1 MNYVILISEKYFF
14 LTSWCERTLSNLT
27 SFICLFEVIVTLECF
42 MCGVK
47 PACIMKRVVPLYDFK
62 YSFDRTQCCSLKM
75 WGFDLC
81 NMSQKIGK
89 NSEPET
95 AAFVCLGGKKIPV
108 QSIWLTTVQLHVMQ
122 IVPLRSVE
130 LLLWGEII
138 LGTYTGLEIKVKG
151 KKNSCFNSKRK
162 TVLSKHFQSYN
173 VCCWRSCCWRLSWRR
188 SIRWVSEGTCQENRI
203 SSDD

>member
-14 LTSWCERTLSNLT
+14 LTFWCERTSNLT

-42 MCGVK
+42 MCGVN
-47 PACIMKRVVPLYDFK
+47 PACIMKRVVPLYDFR

-81 NMSQKIGK
+81 KMSQKTGK

-95 AAFVCLGGKKIPV
+95 AAFVWTPCRKKITV
-108 QSIWLTTVQLHVMQ
+108 WSIWLITIQLHVMQ

-130 LLLWGEII
+130 LLLWGEIV
-138 LGTYTGLEIKVKG
+138 LGTYTGLELKVKEE
-151 KKNSCFNSKRK
+151 KSYYNSKHK